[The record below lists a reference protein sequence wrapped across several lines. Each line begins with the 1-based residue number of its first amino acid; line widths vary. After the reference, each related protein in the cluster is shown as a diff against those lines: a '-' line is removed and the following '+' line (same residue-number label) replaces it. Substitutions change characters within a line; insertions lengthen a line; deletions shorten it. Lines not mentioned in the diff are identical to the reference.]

1 VRPKGWRMVVA
12 GPDEGGH
19 RTVVEQAVQKAG
31 LEKSFIFVGP
41 VAGAA
46 KEKLYREADLFI
58 LPTFTENFG
67 MVVAEALSYGV
78 PVITTKGAPW
88 EGLIDHCCG
97 WWVDVGVEPLA
108 EAIQAAVAMTDTE
121 RQEMGKRGYRLV
133 EVNFSWPRIA
143 KEMLA
148 MYQWI
153 LGQGSKPGS
162 VKEMG
167 RG

>member
-1 VRPKGWRMVVA
+1 MLA
-12 GPDEGGH
+12 
-19 RTVVEQAVQKAG
+19 
-31 LEKSFIFVGP
+31 
-41 VAGAA
+41 
-46 KEKLYREADLFI
+46 
-58 LPTFTENFG
+58 
-67 MVVAEALSYGV
+67 
-78 PVITTKGAPW
+78 TKGAPW
-88 EGLIDHCCG
+88 EGLIEYGCG